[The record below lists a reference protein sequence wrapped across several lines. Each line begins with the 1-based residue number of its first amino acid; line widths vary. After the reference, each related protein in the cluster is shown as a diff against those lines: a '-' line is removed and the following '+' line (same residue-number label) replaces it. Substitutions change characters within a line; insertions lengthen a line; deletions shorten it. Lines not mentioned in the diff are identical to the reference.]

1 MCLRKVPEIPSC
13 AFLKCQTLLPAPL
26 SDEILRAFGCASM
39 FKMVVLHLVPELA
52 GFHLARSPNLSC
64 TPAPGGLALM
74 HLCVQGEGNI
84 SVFTDGVDSGNPVSW
99 CGSGN
104 HSALINT
111 LQ

>member
-1 MCLRKVPEIPSC
+1 
-13 AFLKCQTLLPAPL
+13 
-26 SDEILRAFGCASM
+26 
-39 FKMVVLHLVPELA
+39 
-52 GFHLARSPNLSC
+52 
-64 TPAPGGLALM
+64 M